1 MRVRDRPA
9 LLARLRV
16 GTKLML
22 LALLPVG
29 VLVAG
34 SVVVTIDAWRAAD
47 ALRDFQAE
55 TRMSFAAGDLAGALS
70 DERAATVLARLRP
83 AAANTS
89 VGAAQR
95 RTDGA
100 LRRAAGRAASASSHV
115 DVAGRLAAVRRQLQA
130 PRLQAAAGAI
140 GEAAVADSYGLIV
153 RDVLDLVRALD
164 SGHHRPTASVRNPAD
179 AYVAMLAAI
188 EPADRERLDVAG
200 LLSRRRGRAA
210 GRASRWAPLEAA
222 RLDDFRASA
231 GSRLTTD
238 LAASLFTPAATKV
251 TDVRSTLLAPRSRIV
266 PRTTLSEW
274 LAASRARIADL
285 RRIAGDARTELD
297 RAVAHDLDAAV
308 ARRNRVIAVSLI
320 VLAVVAALALV
331 LRRSITRPL
340 AEVSVSARAL
350 SGGDLS
356 ADVEYVGRD
365 EIGDVAEAFRDLHV
379 TSERLAAEIR
389 AMNEAITRNRL
400 DHRVDAAALEGT
412 WSQLLSGMNETMAAF
427 TDLHGRRREAELEF
441 ERVFTMSVDLLCIA
455 GFDGYL
461 KRVNPAWMRTFGY
474 TEQELLSRPFIEFVH
489 PDDRAHTEEAVG
501 VLAGG
506 RDLVEFENRHLCR
519 DGSARWMQW
528 TSRPALE
535 QGLAYTVGRDVTD
548 RRRREAEQAAL
559 RRVATL
565 VARAV
570 APAEVFDA
578 VAREVGLQCDADL
591 ARLERFERDGTFTV
605 VAAWSRG
612 DTERPAVGN
621 RFALEG
627 TSIAA
632 LVSRTGRPA
641 RVDGFDGASGP
652 IAGENQALGIRCS
665 VGCPIVVGGRTWGV
679 IAASTTREAG
689 FPPNTES
696 AIADFTDLVAM
707 SVLNAESQHQ
717 LTASRARLLTEAD
730 AARRRIVRD
739 LHDGAQ
745 QRLVHSS
752 ITLGLAQR
760 ELEQGDGAADA
771 LIAEAVGHVQA
782 ANEELRE
789 LAHGILPA
797 DLTHGGL
804 RGGVDAVV
812 ERLDLAVKVDLP
824 RQRLPAEIE
833 ASAYFIVAEALT
845 NIVKHADA
853 ESAAVSAVIDEQM
866 LRVEVRDDGIGGA
879 EPSGPGLVGIG
890 DRVTALGGR
899 FTVESPA
906 GGGTVLTAT
915 LPISAVPAEP
925 VSGDA

>member
-1 MRVRDRPA
+1 
-9 LLARLRV
+9 
-16 GTKLML
+16 
-22 LALLPVG
+22 
-29 VLVAG
+29 
-34 SVVVTIDAWRAAD
+34 
-47 ALRDFQAE
+47 
-55 TRMSFAAGDLAGALS
+55 
-70 DERAATVLARLRP
+70 
-83 AAANTS
+83 
-89 VGAAQR
+89 
-95 RTDGA
+95 
-100 LRRAAGRAASASSHV
+100 
-115 DVAGRLAAVRRQLQA
+115 
-130 PRLQAAAGAI
+130 
-140 GEAAVADSYGLIV
+140 
-153 RDVLDLVRALD
+153 
-164 SGHHRPTASVRNPAD
+164 
-179 AYVAMLAAI
+179 
-188 EPADRERLDVAG
+188 
-200 LLSRRRGRAA
+200 
-210 GRASRWAPLEAA
+210 
-222 RLDDFRASA
+222 
-231 GSRLTTD
+231 
-238 LAASLFTPAATKV
+238 
-251 TDVRSTLLAPRSRIV
+251 
-266 PRTTLSEW
+266 
-274 LAASRARIADL
+274 
-285 RRIAGDARTELD
+285 
-297 RAVAHDLDAAV
+297 
-308 ARRNRVIAVSLI
+308 
-320 VLAVVAALALV
+320 
-331 LRRSITRPL
+331 
-340 AEVSVSARAL
+340 
-350 SGGDLS
+350 
-356 ADVEYVGRD
+356 
-365 EIGDVAEAFRDLHV
+365 
-379 TSERLAAEIR
+379 
-389 AMNEAITRNRL
+389 
-400 DHRVDAAALEGT
+400 
-412 WSQLLSGMNETMAAF
+412 MNETMGAF
-427 TDLHGRRREAELEF
+427 ADLHGRRREAELEF

-548 RRRREAEQAAL
+548 RKRREVEEAAR

-570 APAEVFDA
+570 APVEVFDA
-578 VAREVGLQCDADL
+578 VAREVGLQCDADV
-591 ARLERFERDGTFTV
+591 ARLERFERDGTVTV
-605 VAAWSRG
+605 VAAWSRSG
-612 DTERPAVGN
+612 RDRPAVGV
-621 RFALEG
+621 RFALDG

-632 LVSRTGRPA
+632 LLAKTGRPA
-641 RVDGFDGASGP
+641 RVDSFEDASGP
-652 IAGENQALGIRCS
+652 VALENEALGIRSS

-679 IAASTTREAG
+679 IAVSMTREAR

-707 SVLNAESQHQ
+707 AILNAESQHQ

-745 QRLVHSS
+745 QRLVHTS

-760 ELEQGDGAADA
+760 ELEQGDGTADE
-771 LIAEAVGHVQA
+771 LIAEALGHVQA

-812 ERLDLAVKVDLP
+812 ERLDLAVKVELP
-824 RQRLPAEIE
+824 RERFPAEIE

-845 NIVKHADA
+845 NIVKHAEA
-853 ESAAVSAVIDEQM
+853 ESAAVSAVIDEEM

-879 EPSGPGLVGIG
+879 EPSGPGLVGIS

-899 FTVESPA
+899 FSVESPA

-915 LPISAVPAEP
+915 LPISAVPA
-925 VSGDA
+925 DAG

>member
-1 MRVRDRPA
+1 MRDRPP

-29 VLVAG
+29 LLVAV
-34 SVVVTIDAWRAAD
+34 SVAVTVDAWRAAD

-55 TRMSFAAGDLAGALS
+55 TRMSFAAGDLARALS

-83 AAANTS
+83 GSAGKAA

-95 RTDGA
+95 RTDVA

-115 DVAGRLAAVRRQLQA
+115 DAVGRLAAIRRQLQA

-140 GEAAVADSYGLIV
+140 GETAVAESYGLIA

-164 SGHHRPTASVRNPAD
+164 SGRRRPTASVRNPAD

-188 EPADRERLDVAG
+188 EPAERERLDVAD
-200 LLSRRRGRAA
+200 LLSRRRDRAA
-210 GRASRWAPLEAA
+210 RRASRWAPLEAA
-222 RLDDFRASA
+222 RLDDFRTNA

-238 LAASLFTPAATKV
+238 LAASLFTAAGMRV
-251 TDVRSTLLAPRSRIV
+251 TDVRSDLLASPRRIV
-266 PRTTLSEW
+266 RRTTLPEW
-274 LAASRARIADL
+274 LAASHARIADL
-285 RRIAGDARTELD
+285 RRIGGEARGELES
-297 RAVAHDLDAAV
+297 AVARDLDAAV
-308 ARRNRVIAVSLI
+308 ARRNRVVAVSL
-320 VLAVVAALALV
+320 VVLALV
-331 LRRSITRPL
+331 AVLALILRRSITRPL
-340 AEVSVSARAL
+340 AEVSGSARAL

-356 ADVEYVGRD
+356 ADVDYIGRD
-365 EIGDVAEAFRDLHV
+365 EIGDVAEAFRAVHV

-389 AMNEAITRNRL
+389 AMNAAITQDRL
-400 DHRVDAAALEGT
+400 EHRADVAALDGT
-412 WSQLLSGMNETMAAF
+412 WSQLLAGMNETMAAF
-427 TDLHGRRREAELEF
+427 AELQGRRREAELEF

-548 RRRREAEQAAL
+548 RKRREAEQAAL

-565 VARAV
+565 VASGV

-578 VAREVGLQCDADL
+578 VAQEVGLQCDADL
-591 ARLERFERDGTFTV
+591 ARLERFERDGTITV
-605 VAAWSRG
+605 VAAWSRSG
-612 DTERPAVGN
+612 GERPAVGV
-621 RFALEG
+621 RFARTG
-627 TSIAA
+627 TSVAA
-632 LVSRTGRPA
+632 LVAKSGRPA
-641 RVDGFDGASGP
+641 RLDSFQNASGP
-652 IAGENQALGIRCS
+652 VARENRALGIRSS

-679 IAASTTREAG
+679 TAVSTKREAR
-689 FPPNTES
+689 FPTNTES
-696 AIADFTDLVAM
+696 VIADFTELVAM
-707 SVLNAESQHQ
+707 AILSAESQHQ
-717 LTASRARLLTEAD
+717 LIASRARLLTEGD

-745 QRLVHSS
+745 QRLVHTA

-760 ELEQGDGAADA
+760 ELEQGNGAAQA
-771 LIAEAVGHVQA
+771 FIAEALEHAQR

-789 LAHGILPA
+789 LAHDILPA
-797 DLTHGGL
+797 DLTRGGL
-804 RGGVDAVV
+804 RGGIDAVV
-812 ERLDLAVKVDLP
+812 GRSDLAVKVDLP
-824 RQRLPAEIE
+824 PERFPVEIE
-833 ASAYFIVAEALT
+833 VNAYFIVAEALT
-845 NIVKHADA
+845 NIVKHAHA
-853 ESAAVSAVIDEQM
+853 ESAVVRGVIDEGTFKI
-866 LRVEVRDDGIGGA
+866 EVRDDGIGGA
-879 EPSGPGLVGIG
+879 DPSGRGLVGIN
-890 DRVTALGGR
+890 DRVAALGGQ
-899 FTVESPA
+899 FSVESPA
-906 GGGTVLTAT
+906 GGGTVLSVT
-915 LPISAVPAEP
+915 LPIAQDP
-925 VSGDA
+925 

>member
-1 MRVRDRPA
+1 MRVRDRPP

-29 VLVAG
+29 LLVAV
-34 SVVVTIDAWRAAD
+34 SVAVTIDAWRAAD

-83 AAANTS
+83 GSAADAA

-95 RTDGA
+95 RTDAA

-115 DVAGRLAAVRRQLQA
+115 DVAGRLAAIRRQLQA

-164 SGHHRPTASVRNPAD
+164 SGRRRPTASVRNPAD

-188 EPADRERLDVAG
+188 EPAERERLDVAA
-200 LLSRRRGRAA
+200 LLSRRRDRAA

-222 RLDDFRASA
+222 RLDDFRANAS
-231 GSRLTTD
+231 SRLTTD
-238 LAASLFTPAATKV
+238 LAASLFTPAGTHV
-251 TDVRSTLLAPRSRIV
+251 TDVRSTLLASRSRIV

-285 RRIAGDARTELD
+285 RRIAGEARGELE
-297 RAVAHDLDAAV
+297 RAVARDLDAAV
-308 ARRNRVIAVSLI
+308 ARRNRVIAVSLV

-340 AEVSVSARAL
+340 AEVSGSARAL

-412 WSQLLSGMNETMAAF
+412 WSQLLGGMNETMAAF
-427 TDLHGRRREAELEF
+427 ADLHGRRREAELEF

-489 PDDRAHTEEAVG
+489 PEDRAHTEEAVG

-548 RRRREAEQAAL
+548 RKRREAEQAAL

-578 VAREVGLQCDADL
+578 VAREVGLQCDADV
-591 ARLERFERDGTFTV
+591 ARLERFERDGTVTV
-605 VAAWSRG
+605 VAAWSRSG
-612 DTERPAVGN
+612 TDRPAVGV
-621 RFALEG
+621 RFALDG

-632 LVSRTGRPA
+632 LVAKTGRPA
-641 RVDGFDGASGP
+641 RVDSFEGASGP
-652 IAGENQALGIRCS
+652 IARENQALGIRSS

-679 IAASTTREAG
+679 IAVSMTREAR

-696 AIADFTDLVAM
+696 AIADFTELVAM
-707 SVLNAESQHQ
+707 AILNAESQHQ

-745 QRLVHSS
+745 QRLVHTS

-760 ELEQGDGAADA
+760 ELEQGNGAAEA
-771 LIAEAVGHVQA
+771 LIAEALGHVQA
-782 ANEELRE
+782 GQRRTARARPRHPARGPRTRRASRWDRCGRGTARPRRE
-789 LAHGILPA
+789 GRSAARAVPGRN
-797 DLTHGGL
+797 
-804 RGGVDAVV
+804 RG
-812 ERLDLAVKVDLP
+812 ERLLHRGRSAHEHRQACP
-824 RQRLPAEIE
+824 RGVRCRERGDRRRRCCGSKYATT
-833 ASAYFIVAEALT
+833 ASAAPT
-845 NIVKHADA
+845 Q
-853 ESAAVSAVIDEQM
+853 AAPGS
-866 LRVEVRDDGIGGA
+866 
-879 EPSGPGLVGIG
+879 SGSTI
-890 DRVTALGGR
+890 
-899 FTVESPA
+899 ESP
-906 GGGTVLTAT
+906 
-915 LPISAVPAEP
+915 PSADGSASRAPPA
-925 VSGDA
+925 AARC